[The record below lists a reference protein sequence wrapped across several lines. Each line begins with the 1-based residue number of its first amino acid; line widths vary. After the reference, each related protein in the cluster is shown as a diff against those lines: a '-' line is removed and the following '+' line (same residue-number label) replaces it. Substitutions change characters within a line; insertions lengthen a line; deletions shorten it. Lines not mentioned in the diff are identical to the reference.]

1 MSRFFLTVLFPL
13 FLFSPFSYSQDGKED
28 SVQIIVELTETD
40 IIRHAGIV
48 VAKERGL
55 FDRAG
60 IDVTLKIGGAES
72 EIKQNIAKGITHFST
87 AGAGIIEDAGNGLPL
102 TVVTAFFQRT
112 PNMLL
117 YYKDSTET
125 PRFEHIDQSHII
137 LNSESSV
144 EMLAMLNSA
153 KKTFNSLKISYGTE
167 DKEKKFLD
175 KSVKG
180 IEVNVLSRFYRDIQE
195 MEGLHALKPIFS
207 NVEMYDNCLYTN
219 TAFLNKNRDLVKKFK
234 DICLQGWKLA
244 LENSDFTGEKL
255 GFKKEDNS
263 TWSLFHHQ
271 LWHIKNSLMMPN
283 LVTPGDMSRDKWS
296 RIEELYKKYG
306 SLNADFDGKFYT
318 LFDEIAL
325 TEPVSP
331 INWKYLISILGIIS
345 LAVVALFIL
354 NRRLKR
360 MVDRRTMEIAE
371 VNWQLNKLNDELE
384 DKINDRTRELES
396 ALKKAEVANKA
407 KSTFLANM
415 THEIRTPMNSILGF
429 TQIMK
434 EKSKDPDILRYLDTI
449 NTSGQSLLRIINDVL
464 DLSRV
469 EAGKFSLDFTRFNIL
484 RLIEETMATFSQD
497 ILGKK
502 VSFRF
507 DHSDECPEYVY
518 LDKDRLRQVLMNLIG
533 NAVKFTE
540 EGLIEVKLSVKMVS
554 PRDAD
559 IVIEVKDTGIGIP
572 KENISSIFGEF
583 EQVENIHMH
592 YGGTGLGL
600 AIAKQLVEMMNGK
613 LSVESDLGRGSDFKI
628 KLYNVGIVDH
638 VDEHD
643 NDKKLQYFFEPSK
656 VMVVDECQLTL
667 DLFEAYLSVT
677 RLTVRKY
684 KSPFAAVKDLEEFD
698 PDLIITEISLREMDG
713 FKFAEEIRSNAAYK
727 SIPIIAI
734 SSISHTGSRQKF
746 RIFNGFLKK
755 PISVDEF
762 YYSISHFLPCKKVDK
777 KQPVKEANL
786 EHRPGKSAEFDFRSL
801 ISKETR
807 EKCINAMKFQVIND
821 YKEIYSILNSLA
833 TDMNCKPLKT
843 WLEEFRNNLD
853 VFNFEALNRQLQY
866 LMNTREKTKS

>member
-1 MSRFFLTVLFPL
+1 
-13 FLFSPFSYSQDGKED
+13 
-28 SVQIIVELTETD
+28 
-40 IIRHAGIV
+40 
-48 VAKERGL
+48 
-55 FDRAG
+55 
-60 IDVTLKIGGAES
+60 
-72 EIKQNIAKGITHFST
+72 
-87 AGAGIIEDAGNGLPL
+87 
-102 TVVTAFFQRT
+102 
-112 PNMLL
+112 
-117 YYKDSTET
+117 
-125 PRFEHIDQSHII
+125 
-137 LNSESSV
+137 
-144 EMLAMLNSA
+144 
-153 KKTFNSLKISYGTE
+153 
-167 DKEKKFLD
+167 
-175 KSVKG
+175 
-180 IEVNVLSRFYRDIQE
+180 
-195 MEGLHALKPIFS
+195 
-207 NVEMYDNCLYTN
+207 
-219 TAFLNKNRDLVKKFK
+219 
-234 DICLQGWKLA
+234 
-244 LENSDFTGEKL
+244 
-255 GFKKEDNS
+255 
-263 TWSLFHHQ
+263 
-271 LWHIKNSLMMPN
+271 
-283 LVTPGDMSRDKWS
+283 
-296 RIEELYKKYG
+296 
-306 SLNADFDGKFYT
+306 
-318 LFDEIAL
+318 
-325 TEPVSP
+325 
-331 INWKYLISILGIIS
+331 
-345 LAVVALFIL
+345 
-354 NRRLKR
+354 

-371 VNWQLNKLNDELE
+371 VNWQLNNLNDELE
-384 DKINDRTRELES
+384 DKINDRTRELER

-434 EKSKDPDILRYLDTI
+434 EKSKDPDMLKYLETI

-469 EAGKFSLDFTRFNIL
+469 EAGKFSLDFSRFNIL

-507 DHSDECPEYVY
+507 DHSDELPEYVY
-518 LDKDRLRQVLMNLIG
+518 LDKDRLRQILMNLIG

-540 EGLIEVKLSVKMVS
+540 EGLIEVKLSIKMVS

-572 KENISSIFGEF
+572 EENISSIFGEF

-600 AIAKQLVEMMNGK
+600 AIAKQLVEMMNGT
-613 LSVESDLGRGSDFKI
+613 LSVESELGRGSDFKV
-628 KLYNVGIVDH
+628 KLNKVGIVDH
-638 VDEHD
+638 VDEPEK
-643 NDKKLQYFFEPSK
+643 DKKLQYFFEPAK

-698 PDLIITEISLREMDG
+698 PDLIITEISLRDMDG
-713 FKFAEEIRSNAAYK
+713 FKFAEEIRSNEAFSA
-727 SIPIIAI
+727 IPIIAI
-734 SSISHTGSRQKF
+734 SPITHTGSRQKF

-762 YYSISHFLPCKKVDK
+762 YNSISHFLPCKKVEK
-777 KQPVKEANL
+777 KKPVKEANL
-786 EHRPGKSAEFDFRSL
+786 EHRPGNSSEFDFRSL